1 MRVAV
6 VLSGCGVYDGAEIH
20 ESVFTLL
27 SLSQR
32 GAEAVCLAPDMPQQA
47 VIDHLSG
54 DEQPGAQ
61 RNVLIEA
68 ARIARGAVGDLA
80 AAEPGDFDAA
90 ILPGG
95 FGVVRNFSDYISAG
109 SDCQVL
115 GQLQA
120 WLQGLRDARRP
131 VGLLCI
137 APVLAAR
144 IYGAGVRCT
153 IGDDADTAADIEAM
167 GARHQDCAASEICID
182 RERRLVTAPAYM
194 LGQSPAEVWQ
204 SVDGLV
210 AAVLALAGES

>member
-27 SLSQR
+27 ALSQR
-32 GAEAVCLAPDMPQQA
+32 GAEAVCLAPDIPQQV
-47 VIDHLSG
+47 VIDHLSAE
-54 DEQPGAQ
+54 EQAGEQ
-61 RNVLIEA
+61 RNVLVEA

-80 AAEPGDFDAA
+80 TSEPGDFDAA

-95 FGVVRNFSDYISAG
+95 FGVARNLSDYISAG
-109 SDCQVL
+109 SNCRML
-115 GQLQA
+115 AQLEA
-120 WLQGLRDARRP
+120 WLGSFRDARRP

-153 IGDDADTAADIEAM
+153 IGDDVGTAVDLETM
-167 GARHQDCAASEICID
+167 GARHQDCTVA
-182 RERRLVTAPAYM
+182 ERCVDTGHRLVTSPAYM

-210 AAVLALAGES
+210 ADVLALAGES